1 MNTHQII
8 RHLPLL
14 TALAETADD
23 HRSRHAAAIIYRN
36 RIIALGTNHFK
47 THPFQ
52 IKYRRRPDAI
62 YLHAEVAAIKRA
74 IWHLSE
80 KEMRRAILISVRIK
94 YDNQLNPRLGISKPC
109 EGCQRAIAEF
119 GIRHVYYT
127 TENQEIEML

>member
-1 MNTHQII
+1 MMVVNKY
-8 RHLPLL
+8 LPLL
-14 TALAETADD
+14 KTLAETADD

-36 RIIALGTNHFK
+36 RIISVGTNHLK

-74 IWHLSE
+74 IRHLSE
-80 KEMRRAILISVRIK
+80 KELKRSTLVSVRVK
-94 YDNQLNPRLGISKPC
+94 YDHNMNPRFGMSKPC

-119 GIRHVYYT
+119 GIRYVYYT
-127 TENQEIEML
+127 AEDEKLATL

>member
-1 MNTHQII
+1 MYDVA
-8 RHLPLL
+8 RHMPMLK
-14 TALAETADD
+14 ALAETADD
-23 HRSRHAAAIIYRN
+23 HRSRHAAAIVYRN
-36 RIIALGTNHFK
+36 RIVAVGTNHFK

-80 KEMRRAILISVRIK
+80 KELKRSMLISVRIK
-94 YDNQLNPRLGISKPC
+94 YDNRLNPRLGMPKPC
-109 EGCQRAIAEF
+109 EGCQKAIAEF

-127 TENQEIEML
+127 TETQEIVTL

>member
-1 MNTHQII
+1 MNQIT

-14 TALAETADD
+14 KTLAETADD

-36 RIIALGTNHFK
+36 RIVALGTNHFK

-52 IKYRRRPDAI
+52 IKYRRRPGAI

-80 KEMRRAILISVRIK
+80 KELKRSVLISVRIK
-94 YDNQLNPRLGISKPC
+94 YDNNLVPRFGMSKPC
-109 EGCQRAIAEF
+109 DGCQRAIAEF

-127 TENQEIEML
+127 TENQEIATL

>member
-1 MNTHQII
+1 MYDVA
-8 RHLPLL
+8 RHMPMLK
-14 TALAETADD
+14 ALAETADD
-23 HRSRHAAAIIYRN
+23 HRSRHAAAIVYRN
-36 RIIALGTNHFK
+36 RIVAVGTNHFK

-80 KEMRRAILISVRIK
+80 KELKRSMLISVRIK
-94 YDNQLNPRLGISKPC
+94 YDNRLNPRLGMSKPC
-109 EGCQRAIAEF
+109 EGCQKAIAEF

-127 TENQEIEML
+127 TETQEIVTL

>member
-1 MNTHQII
+1 MEQIL

-14 TALAETADD
+14 KTLAETADD
-23 HRSRHAAAIIYRN
+23 HRSRHAAAVLYRN
-36 RIIALGTNHFK
+36 RIISLGTNHFK

-74 IWHLSE
+74 IRQLSE
-80 KEMRRAILISVRIK
+80 KELKRAILISVRIK
-94 YDNQLNPRLGISKPC
+94 YDNQLTPRLGMSKPC

-119 GIRHVYYT
+119 GIRQVYYT
-127 TENQEIEML
+127 TENQEIAML